1 MNTKFIAYY
10 RVSTKQQGNSG
21 LGLEAQKKSV
31 LDFINGGGA
40 KIVEEFTEVESGRK
54 NERVE
59 LQKAFAACRVHG
71 AILVVAKLDR
81 LARDAHFLLGLKDAG
96 IDFVCCDL
104 PSANRLTVGI
114 MAMVAEEE
122 ARLVSIRTKAA
133 LQAAKERGTKLGTP
147 ENLTNEYRLVGS
159 EVGNLVKIEKANSY
173 ANDLAPIIREIQNSG
188 TTTLKGISESLNAR
202 GIRTQRG
209 KKFYPTSVKNIL
221 NRLIK
226 N

>member
-221 NRLIK
+221 NRLI
-226 N
+226 